1 MTCAIVVS
9 IDNDIAMFGDYIVTI
24 AIIGDHCNKQIL
36 PFNFI
41 LSL

>member
-1 MTCAIVVS
+1 MI
-9 IDNDIAMFGDYIVTI
+9 GDYIVTI
-24 AIIGDHCNKQIL
+24 AIIGDYTNEQIL